1 MLVDVG
7 TGFYVEKSVDGAR
20 EFYARKV
27 EEVGRNLEGLEK
39 IVQGK
44 QGNLGVVED
53 GEFGYVFFKVLRF
66 LWQRGTAGGFR
77 FGGMDEKEGLGM

>member
-1 MLVDVG
+1 MGEEPTL
-7 TGFYVEKSVDGAR
+7 TRNATPQTPPAAR

-27 EEVGRNLEGLEK
+27 EELGKNLLDLEK

-53 GEFGYVFFKVLRF
+53 GGCSACCGI
-66 LWQRGTAGGFR
+66 WG
-77 FGGMDEKEGLGM
+77 